1 MLYSMT
7 GFGTGAAADS
17 RYRVKAEIKSVNR
30 RFLDLSFNIPR
41 QLMHLESRIKTVI
54 KSSVKRGALSVYV
67 AVDGEE
73 ITAPKIET
81 NWAIVDEYIKAAEE
95 IGKRSGG
102 QTWDMRDLL
111 LLPDVFIVKEA
122 SDLSPAVDSLV
133 IEAVE
138 KALSKLLS
146 MRKAEGE
153 QIYQDLI
160 GRLASIERLVG
171 KIADFA
177 PEVRNFYEERLR
189 KHVEEFLRG
198 QPAIDEQRLLNEA
211 AIFADKS
218 NIDEELTR
226 LGSHLKQCRS
236 LLGKPEPK
244 GRQLDFLIQ
253 EMNREINTIGSK
265 GNNGDISRL
274 VVAVKSEI
282 EKLREQ
288 IQNVE

>member
-1 MLYSMT
+1 MT
-7 GFGTGAAADS
+7 GFGTALAANGQ
-17 RYRVKAEIKSVNR
+17 YRVEIEIKSVNH
-30 RFLDLSFNIPR
+30 RFFDLSFNIPR
-41 QLMHLESRIKTVI
+41 QLIYLEGRIKKVI

-67 AVDGEE
+67 TVDGEE
-73 ITAPKIET
+73 MTAPKIET
-81 NWAIVDEYIKAAEE
+81 NWAIVNEYIKAADE
-95 IGKRSGG
+95 IQKRSGG
-102 QTWDMRDLL
+102 KTWDMHDLL

-122 SDLSPAVDSLV
+122 DELPTAIDSLV

-138 KALSKLLS
+138 EALSRLMI
-146 MRKAEGE
+146 MRKTEGE

-160 GRLASIERLVG
+160 GRLASVERLVQ
-171 KIADFA
+171 KIAEHA
-177 PEVRNFYEERLR
+177 PEVRKFYEERLR
-189 KHVEEFLRG
+189 NHVAEFLRG
-198 QPAIDEQRLLNEA
+198 QPAIDEQRLLNEV

-226 LGSHLKQCRS
+226 LRSHLKQFHT
-236 LLGKPEPK
+236 LLGEPEPK

-265 GNNGDISRL
+265 GNDGEISRN